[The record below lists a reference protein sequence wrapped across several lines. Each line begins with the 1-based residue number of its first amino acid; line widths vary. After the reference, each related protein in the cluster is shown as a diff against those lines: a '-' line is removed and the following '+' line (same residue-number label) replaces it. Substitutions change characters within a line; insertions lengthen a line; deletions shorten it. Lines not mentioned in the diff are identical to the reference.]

1 MPLCTHPP
9 GQAGPPERSFS
20 PVCKVQSSTHET
32 KSKTSLT
39 YKKERFYIAS
49 NSFNED
55 IPVRVQ
61 RTMMQLARM
70 HLAAFAV
77 RIRTDRQVNVRIAEV
92 G

>member
-1 MPLCTHPP
+1 MRTAPCPVDSIEPCLFAP
-9 GQAGPPERSFS
+9 GQAGPPQRQIL

-61 RTMMQLARM
+61 RTMMQLACM
-70 HLAAFAV
+70 YLTAFA
-77 RIRTDRQVNVRIAEV
+77 
-92 G
+92 